1 MALSEPGRYEVK
13 NEKNQTHLV
22 VHNLTEADSG
32 LYYCSAIYP
41 IGSST
46 GHVELKVSRLRVF
59 LFFFYHRV
67 TVKMV
72 AAPDLRKTKKVLL

>member
-46 GHVELKVSRLRVF
+46 GHVELKVSRLS
-59 LFFFYHRV
+59 LFIYYHCV